1 MNCEEIE
8 QLHFLLERNIR
19 EVAGIAF
26 FAPDQQVYD
35 RAKEILA
42 ENPGHIT
49 VLKMTEGGEDAVIE
63 ARKAVS
69 DGINIIIAR
78 GRQASLIRQYTNISV
93 VDITLTAQ
101 EIGLLILEMKE
112 KIGKAYPRIGLVG
125 NSQMFCDTTHL
136 GQLFDADVRKYPLD
150 EGFNFQQM
158 VEFAIEEQVDG
169 IISGANVLDYVK
181 DRGIVTGYFNST
193 GESVRNSINQAE
205 ALYRVSEVE
214 RNNYVHFTSI
224 LESAIN
230 GLIQVNKKG
239 EITVINHAMEL
250 MLRKSVTDVMGKK
263 VTSILEGLD
272 NNAVKRVLNSP
283 KESYATFVKIGNE
296 NMVVLMIP
304 VVIAEEVDGAIISC
318 NKVNR
323 SSGYNET
330 KQMQDQYLRGY
341 VARTTFE
348 DIEAL
353 TKGMPETIEMAKCYA
368 LSTSPILLKGESGD
382 EREEL
387 AQAIHNH
394 SMRKSGPYISVNIAG
409 LSDEAQIDLLFGKR
423 FLNPDSK
430 DRTQGA
436 LMAATNG
443 TLVIHALDKMG
454 VRTQFFLNN
463 IIQNNTLIY
472 NDLERIQDANTRII
486 GACTK
491 NLYPLVEKTLFR
503 DDLYYIF
510 HSLTLVIPP
519 LRDRKADMERLIDIY
534 IPKYIEKYSKFHV
547 FTAGAKRVMLQYSWA
562 GNRVQLERFCERLIL
577 TAGKRTITDNY
588 VTLLLEQLYGHNES
602 KDKDETK
609 QEDPTYEDS
618 YEKLIR
624 NTLRKYNGN
633 KGLTAKALHI
643 STTTLWRKMKKYNID

>member
-1 MNCEEIE
+1 MKDHGKDVK
-8 QLHFLLERNIR
+8 QM
-19 EVAGIAF
+19 AGIAL
-26 FAPDQQVYD
+26 FAPDRQVYD
-35 RAKEILA
+35 MAQEILA
-42 ENPGHIT
+42 DNPGHIKI
-49 VLKMTEGGEDAVIE
+49 LKMTEGGEDAVLE

-78 GRQASLIRQYTNISV
+78 GRQAGLIRQYTNIAV

-101 EIGLLILEMKE
+101 EIGLLIREMKE
-112 KIGKAYPRIGLVG
+112 KIGKPHPVIGLMG
-125 NSQMFCDTTHL
+125 HSTMYCDSTYL
-136 GQLFDADVRKYPLD
+136 GDLFDCEIKRYPLD

-158 VEFAIEEQVDG
+158 VEKALSENVDG
-169 IISGANVLDYVK
+169 LISGANVLDYLKNTDV
-181 DRGIVTGYFNST
+181 VTGYFHST
-193 GESVRNSINQAE
+193 HESVRNSIAQAE

-214 RNNYVHFTSI
+214 RNNYAHFTSI

-230 GLIQVNKKG
+230 GLIQVNKQG

-250 MLRKSVTDVMGKK
+250 MLRKSVQDVMGKK
-263 VTSILEGLD
+263 ITSVLEGLD
-272 NNAVKRVLNSP
+272 SGAVKRVLNSP
-283 KESYATFVKIGNE
+283 KESYATFVKIGKE
-296 NMVVLMIP
+296 NLVVLMIP
-304 VVIAEEVDGAIISC
+304 VVIADMVDGAIISC
-318 NKVNR
+318 NKVSR
-323 SSGYNET
+323 SSEYNET

-341 VARTTFE
+341 VARNTF
-348 DIEAL
+348 DDLASI
-353 TKGMPETIEMAKCYA
+353 TKGMPETIEMAKYYA
-368 LSTSPILLKGESGD
+368 LSTSPILLKGNSGD

-436 LMAATNG
+436 LVAAANG

-454 VRTQFFLNN
+454 VRAQYFLNN
-463 IIQNNTLIY
+463 VIQNNTLIY
-472 NDLERIQDANTRII
+472 NDLERIQDVNTRII

-491 NLYPLVEKTLFR
+491 DLWPLVEKTLFR
-503 DDLYYIF
+503 DDLYFTF
-510 HSLTLVIPP
+510 HSMALIIPP
-519 LRDRKADMERLIDIY
+519 LRERKPDLERLIDIY

-547 FTAGAKRVMLQYSWA
+547 FTAGAKKVMLQYAWE

-577 TAGKRTITDNY
+577 TAGKRTITDSY
-588 VTLLLEQLYGHNES
+588 VASLLDELYGRKKAKKE
-602 KDKDETK
+602 EPA
-609 QEDPTYEDS
+609 QEPVQTYEDS
-618 YEKLIR
+618 YEELLR
-624 NTLRKYNGN
+624 STLRKYNGN

>member
-1 MNCEEIE
+1 M
-8 QLHFLLERNIR
+8 
-19 EVAGIAF
+19 AGIAL

-35 RAKEILA
+35 RAQEIVS
-42 ENPGHIT
+42 ESPGHIRI
-49 VLKMTEGGEDAVIE
+49 LKRTEGGEDAVIE

-78 GRQASLIRQYTNISV
+78 GRQASLIRQYTNIAV

-101 EIGLLILEMKE
+101 EVGLLIHDMKE
-112 KIGKAYPRIGLVG
+112 RIGKPYPRIGLVG
-125 NSQMFCDTTHL
+125 NSAMFCDITHL
-136 GQLFDADVRKYPLD
+136 GELFGADLRKYPLD
-150 EGFNFQQM
+150 DGFNFQLM
-158 VEFAIEEQVDG
+158 VERALEEEVDG
-169 IISGANVLDYVK
+169 IISGANVIDYLK
-181 DRGIVTGYFNST
+181 DRDVVTGYFNST
-193 GESVRNSINQAE
+193 QESVRNSISQAE

-239 EITVINHAMEL
+239 EITVVNHAMEL
-250 MLRKSVTDVMGKK
+250 MLRKSVDEVMGKK
-263 VTSILEGLD
+263 ITSVLD
-272 NNAVKRVLNSP
+272 GMDAAAVKRVLHSP

-304 VVIAEEVDGAIISC
+304 VVIADEVDGAIISC

-323 SSGYNET
+323 SSGLNET

-348 DIEAL
+348 DMDSL
-353 TKGMPETIEMAKCYA
+353 TKGMPETIEKAKCYA

-454 VRTQFFLNN
+454 VRAQFFLNN

-472 NDLERIQDANTRII
+472 NDLERIQDCNTRII
-486 GACTK
+486 AACTK
-491 NLYPLVEKTLFR
+491 DLYPFVEKALFR
-503 DDLYYIF
+503 DDLYYTF
-510 HSLTLVIPP
+510 HSMALVIPP
-519 LRDRKADMERLIDIY
+519 LRDRKADLERLIDIY

-547 FTAGAKRVMLQYSWA
+547 FTAGAKKVMLQYTWD

-577 TAGKRTITDNY
+577 TAGKRTITDSY
-588 VTLLLEQLYGHNES
+588 VTALLEELYGRRDSRHHKEAP
-602 KDKDETK
+602 EAA
-609 QEDPTYEDS
+609 EIYEDS
-618 YEKLIR
+618 YEELLR
-624 NTLRKYNGN
+624 STLRKYNGN